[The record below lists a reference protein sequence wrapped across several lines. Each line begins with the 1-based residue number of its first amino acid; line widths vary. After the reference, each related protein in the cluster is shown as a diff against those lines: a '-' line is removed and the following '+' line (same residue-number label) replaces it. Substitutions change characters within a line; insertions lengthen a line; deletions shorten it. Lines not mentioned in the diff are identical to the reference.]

1 MKKINSI
8 IWGLVLIAVGVIVSL
23 NALGLADINLFFG
36 GWWTLFLIIPGVIGI
51 FTRKNKTWSFIIA
64 LIGVFF
70 LLAAQGIINPQ
81 MAGKLIFPA
90 IIVIIGARLI
100 FKGILDGKA
109 EKRKIRTASLRGNLP
124 SYNAIFGGQNVSV
137 SGEVFSGAS
146 ADAVFGG
153 IEMDL
158 RQAIIEED
166 CVLELTAIF
175 GGIDILLP
183 EGVNVDIKST
193 SIFGG
198 ISDKRKKTDVDS
210 APTVYID
217 GTCMFGG
224 VDVK

>member
-90 IIVIIGARLI
+90 LIVLISGFFRL
-100 FKGILDGKA
+100 D
-109 EKRKIRTASLRGNLP
+109 KIR
-124 SYNAIFGGQNVSV
+124 I
-137 SGEVFSGAS
+137 
-146 ADAVFGG
+146 
-153 IEMDL
+153 
-158 RQAIIEED
+158 
-166 CVLELTAIF
+166 
-175 GGIDILLP
+175 
-183 EGVNVDIKST
+183 
-193 SIFGG
+193 
-198 ISDKRKKTDVDS
+198 
-210 APTVYID
+210 
-217 GTCMFGG
+217 
-224 VDVK
+224 